1 MVIGNLFT
9 VKIYHPRKRS
19 DNLVLRKIT
28 VSSSETIL
36 QEVTQKDVQRLIKV
50 LNQADG
56 QLRLYRWKLKEG
68 DNFSLFIY
76 LEDDPT
82 LNLGEFKPQMY
93 EFFYQ
98 LFYSHAKKMLQ
109 KQQKSVKK
117 ANSLNQKLQQEK
129 QQLHTDKKILDSEN
143 RQLIFDKALL
153 DTELDELNKQKIT
166 LTQENL
172 QLKDA
177 SQEMLATGNSS
188 LSGNSAVD
196 KELQQLQL
204 MTAQLEE
211 EKRRLQTKD
220 QQLTLLEVALSEKE
234 RSLHGKRP
242 DAKENLA
249 SLSKEQAELA
259 SAETSALRNE
269 KQELLAELA
278 LLKADQMQLQEKSQ
292 QVATAQEQLIIRK
305 EALQAENRQLKIHQH
320 QTELKHQQLQKENR
334 QFDIQ
339 VHNLTVQVEK
349 LEAVNTQLELKIR
362 ELTVENHQL
371 KTSADLPEFNFAD
384 IIDTEGTMMQTA
396 APAERFAWDP
406 QIMAEDQEKIDCV
419 KEIKHLK
426 NKFEIAKNTHNRSKK
441 KIRSRILKDGI
452 SKIGYCKYF
461 WDVIDLKQ
469 CTTLDSGTFELLDS
483 WIAAIPALVTD
494 IEENAGTAG
503 LESGGYRRISK
514 RNLAFLDGYR
524 AFYHFLNGFYKL

>member
-68 DNFSLFIY
+68 DDFSLIIY
-76 LEDDPT
+76 LEDDSA
-82 LNLGEFKPQMY
+82 LNLGEFKPQVY

-98 LFYSHAKKMLQ
+98 LFYSHAQKLLQ
-109 KQQKSVKK
+109 KQQKSTKK
-117 ANSLNQKLQQEK
+117 ADRLNQKLQQEK

-166 LTQENL
+166 LKQENL
-172 QLKDA
+172 QLKTA
-177 SQEMLATGNSS
+177 NQEMLAAGNSS
-188 LSGNSAVD
+188 PNGDPAIAN
-196 KELQQLQL
+196 ELQL
-204 MTAQLEE
+204 MAAQLEE

-234 RSLHGKRP
+234 RTLQGKGT
-242 DAKENLA
+242 DADEHLA
-249 SLSKEQAELA
+249 SNSKEQADLTGV
-259 SAETSALRNE
+259 ETAALRNE
-269 KQELLAELA
+269 KQELLTELA
-278 LLKADQMQLQEKSQ
+278 LLKADQLQLQEKSQ
-292 QVATAQEQLIIRK
+292 QVSTAQEQLIIRK
-305 EALQAENRQLKIHQH
+305 EALQAENRQLKILQH

-362 ELTVENHQL
+362 ELTVENQQL
-371 KTSADLPEFNFAD
+371 KTSADIPEFNFAD
-384 IIDTEGTMMQTA
+384 IIDTESSLTRTA
-396 APAERFAWDP
+396 PPPERFAWDP
-406 QIMAEDQEKIDCV
+406 QIMAGDQEKIDCV

-426 NKFEIAKNTHNRSKK
+426 NKFEIAKNTQNRSKK

-494 IEENAGTAG
+494 IEENAGTTD
-503 LESGGYRRISK
+503 LESGGYGRISK

-524 AFYHFLNGFYKL
+524 AFYHFLNSFYKL